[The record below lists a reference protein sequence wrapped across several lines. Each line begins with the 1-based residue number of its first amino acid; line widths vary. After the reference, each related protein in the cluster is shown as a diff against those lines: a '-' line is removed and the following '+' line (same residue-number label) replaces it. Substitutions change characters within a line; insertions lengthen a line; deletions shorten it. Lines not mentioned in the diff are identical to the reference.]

1 MGKRPLGRWGK
12 GTHEPFIMIY
22 KRQLESGA
30 WLDLSYPAMVAWIY
44 LKKQKNT
51 DDCEEHIKLPYGDPD
66 NPLSKRTFARA
77 IKELIQHGFIE
88 LEQKGGLMK
97 RPNIYKLSDKWET
110 WKEDTP
116 YPYI

>member
-1 MGKRPLGRWGK
+1 
-12 GTHEPFIMIY
+12 MIA
-22 KRQLESGA
+22 KRQLESKA
-30 WLDLSYPAMVAWIY
+30 WLDLSSSAKVAWIY

-51 DDCEEHIKLPYGDPD
+51 NDCGEHIKLPYGDPD
-66 NPLSKRTFARA
+66 NPLSKRTFART

-110 WKEDTP
+110 WNKDTP
-116 YPYI
+116 YPNI